1 MSLLR
6 AIDVTIEKLGEI
18 SLVLSSLCIVLL
30 LLIGPLDTIGTQF
43 FGIAVPSSIELQ
55 EVFEV
60 LLIFG
65 ALAAVQQRRAH
76 IVIDLFNNAFS
87 PGMLRLL
94 DIFSLAATATL
105 LGLFTWYAGVLAGRS
120 IRVMEVSP
128 GAVSFPLY
136 PVKILFCAACLI
148 ALLETLRQLARALAR
163 KTTAPAAAVA
173 TTHF

>member
-1 MSLLR
+1 MNLLR
-6 AIDVTIEKLGEI
+6 TIDVTIETLGEV
-18 SLVLSSLCIVLL
+18 SLALSGLCIALL
-30 LLIGPLDTIGTQF
+30 LLIGPLDTVGTQF

-65 ALAAVQQRRAH
+65 ALAAVQRRQAH
-76 IVIDLFNNAFS
+76 IVIDLFNDAFS
-87 PGMLRLL
+87 PAMLRFLNV
-94 DIFSLAATATL
+94 FSLTATAVL
-105 LGLFTWYAGVLAGRS
+105 LGLFTWYAGVLAARS

-148 ALLETLRQLARALAR
+148 ALLETLRQLARALVR
-163 KTTAPAAAVA
+163 KPAVPPAAVA
-173 TTHF
+173 VTHF